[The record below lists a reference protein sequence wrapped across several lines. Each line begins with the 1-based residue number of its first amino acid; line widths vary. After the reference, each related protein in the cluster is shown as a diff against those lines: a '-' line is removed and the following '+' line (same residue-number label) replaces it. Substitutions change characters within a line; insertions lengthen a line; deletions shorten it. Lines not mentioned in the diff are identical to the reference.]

1 MLCCLKY
8 VQMIDKIIGIAY
20 TCVYIIHALMNTSQ
34 ILSLA
39 SVMLFAPLV
48 HQYLLTEGKQLLPEE
63 KALVMSYVS
72 YGYSILLVF
81 VISIVVRLFY
91 FVRTV

>member
-1 MLCCLKY
+1 
-8 VQMIDKIIGIAY
+8 
-20 TCVYIIHALMNTSQ
+20 MNTLQ

-48 HQYLLTEGKQLLPEE
+48 HQYLLGDDKQFTAEE
-63 KALVMSYVS
+63 KALVMSYVW

-81 VISIVVRLFY
+81 IISIVVRLFY
-91 FVRTV
+91 FIWTV